1 MSKKKKVTYQKH
13 TNTYYLR
20 QAIKSLLNLGLIKD
34 MIYRFAYNTV
44 NHTIGKQAASIGNN
58 TKIHP
63 TAFIRHGERVIMG
76 EHCFIN
82 HNNVIQGG
90 KNEAK
95 VILGN
100 HVQTGPGVMMFA
112 FNHGTELNG
121 IPMIDQDYFEAD
133 IVIEDDVWIGAGSII
148 TAGVHIGKGCVIG
161 SNSVGPRDLPE
172 NMVCVGGPCKPIK
185 LRD

>member
-1 MSKKKKVTYQKH
+1 MSKKEKVIYQKH
-13 TNTYYLR
+13 TNSYYLR
-20 QAIKSLLNLGLIKD
+20 QAIKSLLNLGLLKD
-34 MIYRFAYNTV
+34 IVYRFAYNTV
-44 NHTIGKQAASIGNN
+44 NHTIGKQVATIGKN

-90 KNEAK
+90 KHKAK
-95 VILGN
+95 VLMGN
-100 HVQTGPGVMMFA
+100 YVQTGPGVMIFA
-112 FNHGTELNG
+112 FNHGTEMNG

-133 IVIEDDVWIGAGSII
+133 IIIEDDVWIGAGTII

-161 SNSVGPRDLPE
+161 SNSVVTKNLPE
-172 NMVCVGGPCKPIK
+172 NMICVGVPCKPIK
-185 LRD
+185 PRQ